1 MSYYIQVFTCFIYF
15 SFYTGDMGTSAEYQ
29 GSHALLCHSY
39 VATLVKSLSSCVGQ
53 SVGSDYKA
61 FQTLQ
66 PNVPYRGLY
75 INLM

>member
-1 MSYYIQVFTCFIYF
+1 
-15 SFYTGDMGTSAEYQ
+15 MGMLSADTEIMMTVRLINAEYQ

-53 SVGSDYKA
+53 SVGLDYKA

>member
-1 MSYYIQVFTCFIYF
+1 MTVRLIN
-15 SFYTGDMGTSAEYQ
+15 AEYQ
-29 GSHALLCHSY
+29 GSHALPCHSY
-39 VATLVKSLSSCVGQ
+39 VATLVKSLSSCVGL